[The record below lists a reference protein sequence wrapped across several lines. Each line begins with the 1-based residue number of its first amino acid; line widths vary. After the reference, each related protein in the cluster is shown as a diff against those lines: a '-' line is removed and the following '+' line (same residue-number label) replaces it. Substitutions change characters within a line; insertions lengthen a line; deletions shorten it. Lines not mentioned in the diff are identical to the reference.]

1 MSNFY
6 TTLGNAL
13 FGADFRDEMSKI
25 KAAAAAV
32 AEAKKKVLPKAGSK
46 KKGAAAAAGKAA
58 AGGKK
63 AVKRGAGAPGGTPT
77 KKGKL
82 GSEADGKNAS
92 GEDEDEDAGAD
103 EEGEGREQPTAS
115 VAASPPRAS
124 RAKTTAKNESERIV
138 TAEVAIR
145 RVEHATGDVSVGSS
159 GGVDL
164 RGPKVGEVVLM
175 NQTGA
180 ADGSAGSASR
190 GRSPARAGS
199 ARGPSHAPPQ
209 RTVNAV
215 TIMAG
220 AGKLS
225 WGRDCSG
232 KMYDLE
238 APTIFVTDG
247 AASAFVATLA
257 ETVVALFSAPAA
269 ATS

>member
-1 MSNFY
+1 MSYFY

-13 FGADFRDEMSKI
+13 FGADFRSEISKI
-25 KAAAAAV
+25 KAAAAAA
-32 AEAKKKVLPKAGSK
+32 AEAKKKAPPKAGSK

-63 AVKRGAGAPGGTPT
+63 AAKRGAGAPGGTPT
-77 KKGKL
+77 KKGKQ
-82 GSEADGKNAS
+82 GSVADG
-92 GEDEDEDAGAD
+92 EDVSVEEEGGDAGAD
-103 EEGEGREQPTAS
+103 EEGEGSEQLAVSIP
-115 VAASPPRAS
+115 ASPPHAS

-164 RGPKVGEVVLM
+164 RGLKAGGVVLM
-175 NQTGA
+175 NQAGA

-190 GRSPARAGS
+190 GRSPARASS
-199 ARGPSHAPPQ
+199 ARGSTLASPQ

-225 WGRDCSG
+225 WGRDRSG

-247 AASAFVATLA
+247 APCAFVATTA